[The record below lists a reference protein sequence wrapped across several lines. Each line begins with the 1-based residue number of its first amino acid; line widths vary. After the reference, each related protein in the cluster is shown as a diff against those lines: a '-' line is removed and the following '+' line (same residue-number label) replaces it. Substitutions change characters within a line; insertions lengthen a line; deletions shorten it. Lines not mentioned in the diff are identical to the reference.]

1 MPGCLRCNL
10 ASLVSFTHLWVMHSV
25 GRLAV
30 YATGTSGINARHGAA
45 SNHATDAELK
55 ENGLRPERHGQAL
68 CLAAVPLCAGIV
80 FAITRAITEVWN
92 GENLMPGFLYGCFIG
107 VVLGI
112 PLWLRSEAKGNN
124 AKGRY
129 LFNALIQA
137 LAAWVLAG
145 ASLNSLPL
153 AIGRGVAL
161 GLLFSAT
168 IYGIQILCKSDNQS
182 HPTKR
187 AALYAVP
194 LSGALTLGTTTTLVF
209 SGPDIGLSAF
219 VMACLVGAFVSMLAG
234 WPVLWVIERYLKTP
248 LRYIAGGIVTGLLI
262 WLCFTLE
269 NLVQAMHA
277 MLSAGDHALP
287 KSFLEGAVFF
297 AFTGMLA
304 GMVCTG
310 IILGCERL
318 GLNRRGSSLRP

>member
-1 MPGCLRCNL
+1 MPKL
-10 ASLVSFTHLWVMHSV
+10 
-25 GRLAV
+25 
-30 YATGTSGINARHGAA
+30 YAAYSGIRALVEGFESLLHRHIRYTKSPDLPCERRGFFVCVRFSCQPYAVISRHIGEITNLLSERLGPGKKCA
-45 SNHATDAELK
+45 DA
-55 ENGLRPERHGQAL
+55 
-68 CLAAVPLCAGIV
+68 
-80 FAITRAITEVWN
+80 
-92 GENLMPGFLYGCFIG
+92 
-107 VVLGI
+107 
-112 PLWLRSEAKGNN
+112 
-124 AKGRY
+124 Y
-129 LFNALIQA
+129 LVIIE
-137 LAAWVLAG
+137 
-145 ASLNSLPL
+145 PL

-168 IYGIQILCKSDNQS
+168 IYGIQKLGKSDNQS
-182 HPTKR
+182 RPAKR

-194 LSGALTLGTTTTLVF
+194 LSGALTLGTTTILAF

-219 VMACLVGAFVSMLAG
+219 VMACLVGAFLSMLAG
-234 WPVLWVIERYLKTP
+234 WPVLWFIERYLKTP